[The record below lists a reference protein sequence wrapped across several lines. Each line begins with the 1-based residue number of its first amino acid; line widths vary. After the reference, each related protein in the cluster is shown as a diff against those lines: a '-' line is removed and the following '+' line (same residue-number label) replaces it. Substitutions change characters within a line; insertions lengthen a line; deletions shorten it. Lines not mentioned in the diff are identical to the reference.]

1 MLINK
6 MMKTSQN
13 VLQAVT
19 TQDKP
24 KMCAFIATIPP
35 NVRPGQQFAAILN
48 GEKRVFVCPPGTG
61 SGSKVQVLVP
71 APPPVA
77 VRTSTFPREG
87 ENKSGDDD
95 DLKAQYF
102 DMLEKFNQETKL
114 KFPERMHRWIDIAE
128 RKSKFSFT
136 SPRVSKK
143 L

>member
-6 MMKTSQN
+6 MMKTSEN
-13 VLQAVT
+13 V
-19 TQDKP
+19 
-24 KMCAFIATIPP
+24 
-35 NVRPGQQFAAILN
+35 QQVIDT
-48 GEKRVFVCPPGTG
+48 V
-61 SGSKVQVLVP
+61 
-71 APPPVA
+71 PPV
-77 VRTSTFPREG
+77 RTTTFPREG

-95 DLKAQYF
+95 DDLKAQYF
-102 DMLEKFNQETKL
+102 DIEKFNQDTKL